1 MPRSSIMNKAILTL
15 GSLFLFY
22 ISFAQVV
29 RIPDPKFKQQV
40 IALGYDTNE
49 DNQIQLSEAQK
60 VTKLYVNDLG
70 IVNLEGINS
79 FTNLEELGCY
89 NNRLSALDVSKLK
102 KLKFLYASYNK
113 ITNINIG
120 ILPEL
125 EELFVNN
132 NYLITTLDV
141 SKLTALKYLKMGN
154 NRISKLDVSALK
166 QLEEID
172 AEKNDIET
180 PVLRGADKLK
190 TLNLKDNPVK
200 VTVDIRGLTSLEYA
214 NFKGCNLLFI
224 NFSGTLKLT
233 KCDW

>member
-1 MPRSSIMNKAILTL
+1 MNKAVLT
-15 GSLFLFY
+15 SVFIFLFY
-22 ISFAQVV
+22 ISSAQVV

-102 KLKFLYASYNK
+102 KLKYLYASYNR

-120 ILPEL
+120 LLPEL

-141 SKLTALKYLKMGN
+141 SKLTALKNLKIGN
-154 NRISKLDVSALK
+154 NKISKLEVSALK
-166 QLEEID
+166 QLENID
-172 AEKNDIET
+172 AESNAIET

-214 NFKGCNLLFI
+214 NFLGCNLLFI
-224 NFSGTLKLT
+224 NFSGTLNLK